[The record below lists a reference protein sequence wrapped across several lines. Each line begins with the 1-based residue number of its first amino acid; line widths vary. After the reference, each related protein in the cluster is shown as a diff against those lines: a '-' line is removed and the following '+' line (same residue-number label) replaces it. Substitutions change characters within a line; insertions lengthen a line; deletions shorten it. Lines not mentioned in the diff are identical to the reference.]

1 MFTIR
6 SSKPSTVARRSSL
19 VTVGVQVPSGFR
31 AVTSKDSP
39 LRWRSG
45 SR

>member
-1 MFTIR
+1 MLTIR
-6 SSKPSTVARRSSL
+6 SSKPSTVATRSSF
-19 VTVGVQVPSGFR
+19 VMVGAQVLSGHS
-31 AVTSKDSP
+31 AVISKDIW